1 MEAVRVR
8 MLAVT
13 AATVVVVASC
23 GVPAGRAGSVVTP
36 SASTPA
42 GSVAEITPDANVV
55 GGAAPVAPDP
65 RVGAVFPGGGAA
77 DSVHTCSAAVLDSST
92 GDLILTAAHCVADGI
107 GTTFIPGFHGGTD
120 ASWRITAV
128 YLDPR
133 WVASQDPHA
142 DFAIARVRHDAAAD
156 TGSVQSSAGGGL
168 TVGSTPPVGTSVMVT
183 GYPMGSGG
191 NPLGCRGVTGLSD
204 AGYPSLPC
212 IGLTDGFSGA
222 PWTVGS
228 TEIGLIGGPDG
239 GGCDDNLSFSPRF
252 DDSVLE
258 LLARAE
264 AGGAGDSAPSAYDS
278 GC

>member
-1 MEAVRVR
+1 MQAVRVR

-13 AATVVVVASC
+13 AATVIVVASC
-23 GVPAGRAGSVVTP
+23 GVPAGRAGSVATP
-36 SASTPA
+36 SGSTPA
-42 GSVAEITPDANVV
+42 GPVAKITPEANAV

-65 RVGAVFPGGGAA
+65 RVGAVFLGGGTAG
-77 DSVHTCSAAVLDSST
+77 SVHTCSAAVLDSST

-107 GTTFIPGFHGGTD
+107 GTTFIPGFHDGND
-120 ASWRITAV
+120 DIWRITTV

-142 DFAIARVRHDAAAD
+142 DFAIARVRHDTAAG
-156 TGSVQSSAGGGL
+156 TGSVQSSADGGL
-168 TVGSTPPVGTSVMVT
+168 TLGSTPPAGTSVMVT
-183 GYPMGSGG
+183 GYPMGTGG
-191 NPLGCRGVTGLSD
+191 DPLGCRGVTGLSD
-204 AGYPSLPC
+204 DGYPSLPC

-222 PWTVGS
+222 PWVVGS

-239 GGCDDNLSFSPRF
+239 GGCDDDLSFSPRF

-278 GC
+278 DC

>member
-1 MEAVRVR
+1 MQAVRVR

-13 AATVVVVASC
+13 AATVIVVASC
-23 GVPAGRAGSVVTP
+23 GAPAGRAGSVTTP
-36 SASTPA
+36 SASTSA
-42 GSVAEITPDANVV
+42 GSVAKVTPEADAVE
-55 GGAAPVAPDP
+55 GAAPVAPNP
-65 RVGAVFPGGGAA
+65 RVGAVFLGGGTA

-92 GDLILTAAHCVADGI
+92 SDLILTAAHCVADSI
-107 GTTFIPGFHGGTD
+107 GATFIPGFHDGND
-120 ASWRITAV
+120 DIWRITTV

-168 TVGSTPPVGTSVMVT
+168 TLGSTPPAGTSVMVT

-191 NPLGCRGVTGLSD
+191 DPLGCRGVTGLSD
-204 AGYPSLPC
+204 DGYPSLPC

-222 PWTVGS
+222 PWVVGS
-228 TEIGLIGGPDG
+228 TVIGLIGGPDG
-239 GGCDDNLSFSPRF
+239 GGCDDDLSFSPRF
-252 DDSVLE
+252 DNSVLE

-264 AGGAGDSAPSAYDS
+264 AGGAGDSAPSTYDS
-278 GC
+278 DC